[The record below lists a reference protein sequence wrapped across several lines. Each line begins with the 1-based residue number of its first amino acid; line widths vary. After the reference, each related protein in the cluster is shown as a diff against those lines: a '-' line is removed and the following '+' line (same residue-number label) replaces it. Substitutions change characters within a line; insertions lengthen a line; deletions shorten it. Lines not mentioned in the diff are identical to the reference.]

1 MTDSYR
7 KTLSPHT
14 LFTGTTVLMALS
26 LLAVIGLLFWWHR
39 LIVHNLDTQY
49 HFFRTQVEGR
59 ANVSAALA
67 KYIRTQDEKLANI
80 ILQGKSLK
88 LVTGAEKI
96 ISERLTNRR
105 RMVLYEQTF
114 FIFLLLSG
122 HLFIIYIY
130 FRERGRR
137 KATEEIVL
145 LATHEIRQPL
155 QSLSLALE
163 TVEPVA
169 KGKSLKAITDG
180 LAEITKLN
188 ELIRWLARSFT
199 SNAKS
204 AITVLPSIREYI
216 GQRLEADFSV
226 GDRER
231 IELSAPQAPA
241 CRAAI
246 DEKYLRFLLRNL
258 IENALKYSVGP
269 ISIIATLG
277 RKRLSIIVENQT
289 GTIGR
294 QQFAKIGSVFYRST
308 ESNVQ
313 NKSGFGLGLY
323 LCGRI
328 ARAAHGRLLI
338 EHNRQTLRVILT
350 LRCA

>member
-1 MTDSYR
+1 
-7 KTLSPHT
+7 
-14 LFTGTTVLMALS
+14 MALS
-26 LLAVIGLLFWWHR
+26 LFAVIGLLFWWHR
-39 LIVHNLDTQY
+39 LLVHNLDTQY

-59 ANVSAALA
+59 GNVSAALA
-67 KYIRTQDEKLANI
+67 KYIRTQDEKLATMV
-80 ILQGKSLK
+80 LQGDSLK
-88 LVTGAEKI
+88 LVAGADTI

-114 FIFLLLSG
+114 FILLLLSG

-169 KGKSLKAITDG
+169 KGKSLKAIVDG

-188 ELIRWLARSFT
+188 ELIRWLARSF
-199 SNAKS
+199 SISAKRES
-204 AITVLPSIREYI
+204 TEIRSLHEYI
-216 GQRLEADFSV
+216 AQRLEADFSAA
-226 GDRER
+226 DRER
-231 IELSAPQAPA
+231 IKLSAPQAHA

-246 DEKYLRFLLRNL
+246 GENYLQFLLRNL
-258 IENALKYSVGP
+258 VENALKYSVAP
-269 ISIIATLG
+269 VSIIAKPQ
-277 RKRLSIIVENQT
+277 RKYLSIIVENQSNAMSK
-289 GTIGR
+289 

-328 ARAAHGRLLI
+328 ARAAHGRLLV
-338 EHNRQTLRVILT
+338 EHHRETLRAILT